1 MKRIFTPSKK
11 KSILIVDD
19 DPFATQIYREKLEAQ
34 GFKVEVT
41 RDFDSTLQT
50 LKKEVFDLLILD
62 LCLPGINVVELIKNI
77 RSESATQSL
86 PIIVFS
92 NPYLGNLTRAAVE
105 EGATKFVAKID
116 STPEQMIELLRELGV
131 STSATSRVDV
141 TGMIGTPE
149 ANQEKLASKLS
160 INRPETLAKLRA
172 SYQNFTRTEREDL
185 RRTALLQM
193 HRQLRLLAG
202 GASVLAFPKIARM
215 STALEALLVELYT
228 EPVKITPS
236 VVRTVAHSIE
246 TLASLVDRAANSQDE
261 VITSSNILVVDDEI
275 ISRETICSAL
285 GRAGVYAK
293 SLDDPLA
300 AQSLLEREHFDLIF
314 LDVEMPGQTG
324 LELCVKIR
332 GMEPNRTTR
341 IVFVTSHSDFGSRAQ
356 STLSGGNDFIAK
368 PFLLVELALKTL
380 TWLFKE
386 APQPLPIAN
395 VQSAVPTKAGG
406 HESQLAAGHGA
417 PKVRRKSS
425 AR

>member
-1 MKRIFTPSKK
+1 MKKIFTPAKK
-11 KSILIVDD
+11 KSILMVDD
-19 DPFATQIYREKLEAQ
+19 DQFATDIYQEKLEAQ
-34 GFKVEVT
+34 VFKVEGT
-41 RDFDSTLQT
+41 RDFDSTLQA
-50 LKKEVFDLLILD
+50 LKKAVADLVILD

-77 RSESATQSL
+77 RSEPAMKSV
-86 PIIVFS
+86 PIIAFS
-92 NPYLGNLTRAAVE
+92 NPYLSNLTRAAVE
-105 EGATKFVAKID
+105 AGATKFVAKVD
-116 STPEQMIELLRELGV
+116 NTPEQIIDLMRELGV
-131 STSATSRVDV
+131 SATSRVGV
-141 TGMIGTPE
+141 GSAIEELE
-149 ANQEKLASKLS
+149 ANQGKLTTKLL

-185 RRTALLQM
+185 RRAALLQM
-193 HRQLRLLAG
+193 HRQLRLLAS
-202 GASVLAFPKIARM
+202 GASALTLQKIARM
-215 STALEALLVELYT
+215 STALEGLLIELYT

-246 TLASLVDRAANSQDE
+246 TLASLVDRAANSKGE
-261 VITSSNILVVDDEI
+261 VIASPNILVVDDEI

-285 GRAGVYAK
+285 GRAGFHAK
-293 SLDDPLA
+293 SFDDPLA
-300 AQSLLEREHFDLIF
+300 AQRLLEREHFDLIF

-332 GMEPNRTTR
+332 GMEPNRTTP

-386 APQPLPIAN
+386 GPQPLPIAS

-417 PKVRRKSS
+417 PKVRRRSS